1 MKLILHNGKLIE
13 NVWREPLLPI
23 SEVTTLLFPL
33 LHSLSPP
40 STPRQM
46 FGFPQ
51 RSHFSETS
59 FPLYEGFENE
69 IKGNL
74 KVFLYLEKKQC

>member
-1 MKLILHNGKLIE
+1 MANLQETFGESPSSPFQKLPLSSSHYYILSPLP
-13 NVWREPLLPI
+13 PLLDKK
-23 SEVTTLLFPL
+23 
-33 LHSLSPP
+33 
-40 STPRQM
+40 

-74 KVFLYLEKKQC
+74 KVFLYLEKK

>member
-23 SEVTTLLFPL
+23 WKVTTLLL
-33 LHSLSPP
+33 LLQHSLSPP

-46 FGFPQ
+46 FGSLQ
-51 RSHFSETS
+51 RSHF
-59 FPLYEGFENE
+59 EGFETFRENMSCSIL
-69 IKGNL
+69 IKFFKL
-74 KVFLYLEKKQC
+74 